1 MEMTKINN
9 IHVLDRFMV
18 NEYEPIYNL
27 FAGFVEC
34 TMMENRAVDFS
45 KCAIDYQDG
54 SIDFAELVGENGEEI
69 SFTELVCGKNGDE
82 QYKKSVETIIKAP
95 SAVLRELCKDVSWK
109 EFHKA
114 ELLLI
119 AHLYWLWSL
128 GMSGVKT
135 SCGKF
140 GKLAGVKEQWAENV
154 EDYNVNQGLW
164 FAHVSAVG
172 LKKELL
178 LIYSILHRFLT
189 WPNKPEFQDV
199 DQVKSA
205 MIDFIFKTRIDL
217 DAPIRN
223 GLLHLC
229 DPDMYINLYSYELKL
244 DYIASHSSFLQNYRA
259 EGYTTLQ
266 AQDSVYYSKRIGKV
280 DDNNVYRADRTED
293 KIRFIFD
300 RMCEND

>member
-9 IHVLDRFMV
+9 IHMFDRFVV
-18 NEYEPIYNL
+18 NERESIYNL

-34 TMMENRAVDFS
+34 AMMEDRAIDFS

-54 SIDFAELVGENGEEI
+54 TIDFAKLVGENGEVI

-82 QYKKSVETIIKAP
+82 QYKKSVEAIIKAP
-95 SAVLRELCKDVSWK
+95 AAALRDLCKDVAWK
-109 EFHKA
+109 EFHKD
-114 ELLLI
+114 ELLLL
-119 AHLYWLWSL
+119 AHLHWLWSL
-128 GMSGVKT
+128 GMSGVET

-140 GKLAGVKEQWAENV
+140 GKLAGVEEHWAENIGNYDV
-154 EDYNVNQGLW
+154 EQGLW
-164 FAHVSAVG
+164 FAHVSSMG

-178 LIYSILHRFLT
+178 LIYSILYRFMT
-189 WPNKPEFQDV
+189 WPKKPEFQNV

-205 MIDFIFKTRIDL
+205 LIDFIFKTRIDL

-229 DPDMYINLYSYELKL
+229 DPDMYINIYSYEMKL
-244 DYIASHSSFLQNYRA
+244 NYIANHSSFLLNYKA
-259 EGYTTLQ
+259 EGFSTLQ
-266 AQDSVYYSKRIGKV
+266 TQDSVYYSKRIGKV
-280 DDNNVYRADRTED
+280 GDNNIYRADRTED